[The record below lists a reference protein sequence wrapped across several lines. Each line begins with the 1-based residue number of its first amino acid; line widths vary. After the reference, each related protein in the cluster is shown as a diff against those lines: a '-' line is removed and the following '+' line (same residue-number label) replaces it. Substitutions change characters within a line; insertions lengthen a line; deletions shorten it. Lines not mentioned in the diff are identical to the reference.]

1 METTMARLP
10 RLTRRTLIQGALGAA
25 VGSAGASL
33 LSWHAQAQGKR
44 GGVLMVAADTDPA
57 HWNGAILASNG
68 VFFVSSKVLEPLADQ
83 MFGGTGIRPVLAT
96 GWTPAADGRSITFQI
111 RQGVKWHDGRDF
123 TSADVAFSAM
133 EVWKKLQNFGR
144 VLFKDL
150 ESVETPNATTAVFRF
165 ARPIPSQLIV
175 NALPAVS
182 AVVPKHLYE
191 NTEAGQPTH
200 PQNQKPVGTGP
211 YTFAEHKRGEFVR
224 LERNPNYWAPNQPLV
239 DRILYRRMADKGAIA
254 AAHESGD
261 IHLSCFSAV
270 STADALRLGKVKG
283 LQVTTKGYEGIL
295 YTATVEI
302 NHRRKELADV
312 RVRRAIRHAIDP
324 KFMLDTV
331 FNGFGAIATGPIPA
345 SGAPFYTTDVPQYAF
360 DPARAEAL
368 LDEAGYRKGSDGMR
382 FGLKLLPAPFF
393 EQTRLT
399 GDYLRQAL
407 RRIGI
412 DAQIESNDAP
422 GHLNKV
428 YKDHAFDLAVAALV
442 YRNDPAISTTVL
454 YRSGTPAGVFFANQ
468 YGYADPEMDK
478 LIDQAASEINDAE
491 RTRLYV
497 AFQKKVMT
505 DLPVLPLIDFP
516 FLSVVSDKVVNHHN
530 TPRWPVSS
538 WPDVSLS

>member
-1 METTMARLP
+1 MASHP
-10 RLTRRTLIQGALGAA
+10 RVTRRTVIQGAIGAA
-25 VGSAGASL
+25 GSSL
-33 LSWHAQAQGKR
+33 LPFGAFAQGRR
-44 GGVLMVAADTDPA
+44 GGTLMVAADTDPT

-83 MFGGTGIRPVLAT
+83 AFGGSGLKPVLAT
-96 GWTPAADGRSITFQI
+96 AWTPAADGRSITFQL
-111 RQGVKWHDGRDF
+111 RQGVKWHDGKDF

-150 ESVETPNATTAVFRF
+150 EAVETPNATTAIFRF
-165 ARPIPSQLIV
+165 AKPIPSQLIV

-182 AVVPKHLYE
+182 TVVPKHLYE
-191 NTEAGQPTH
+191 NTDIAQNPA
-200 PQNQKPVGTGP
+200 NQKPVGTGP

-239 DRILYRRMADKGAIA
+239 DRILYRRMADKGAVA

-270 STADALRLGKVKG
+270 STPDALRLGKVKG
-283 LQVTTKGYEGIL
+283 LEVTAKGYEGIL

-302 NHRRKELADV
+302 NHKRKELADV

-324 KFMLDTV
+324 KLVLDTV
-331 FNGFGAIATGPIPA
+331 FNGFGAVATGPIPA
-345 SGAPFYTTDVPQYAF
+345 SGAPFYTTDVAQYAF

-368 LDEAGYRKGSDGMR
+368 LDEAGYKKGADGTR
-382 FGLKLLPAPFF
+382 FALKLLPAPFF

-412 DAQIESNDAP
+412 DAQIETNDAP
-422 GHLNKV
+422 GHLSKV
-428 YKDHAFDLAVAALV
+428 YKDHAYDLAIAALV

-454 YRSGTPAGVFFANQ
+454 YRSGTPAGAFFTNQ

-478 LIDQAASEINDAE
+478 LIDQAASEINADE
-491 RTRLYV
+491 RTKLYV

-505 DLPVLPLIDFP
+505 DLPIIPLIDFP
-516 FLSVVSDKVVNHHN
+516 FLSVVSEKVVNHHN
-530 TPRWPVSS
+530 TPRWPCSS
-538 WPDVSLS
+538 WADVSLA

>member
-1 METTMARLP
+1 MAP
-10 RLTRRTLIQGALGAA
+10 RLTRRTLVQGALGAA
-25 VGSAGASL
+25 GSSL
-33 LSWHAQAQGKR
+33 VPWRAYAQGKR
-44 GGVLMVAADTDPA
+44 GGVLMVAADTEPA

-83 MFGGTGIRPVLAT
+83 AFGGNGIKPVLAT
-96 GWTPAADGRSITFQI
+96 SWTPAADGRSITFQL
-111 RQGVKWHDGRDF
+111 RSGVKWHDGKDF
-123 TSADVAFSAM
+123 SSADVAFSAM
-133 EVWKKLQNFGR
+133 EIWKKLQNFGR

-150 ESVETPNATTAVFRF
+150 EAVETPNATTAIFRF
-165 ARPIPSQLIV
+165 AKPIPSQLIV

-182 AVVPKHLYE
+182 TVVPKHLYE
-191 NTEAGQPTH
+191 NTDAAQAAH

-224 LERNPNYWAPNQPLV
+224 LERNPSYWASGQPLV

-261 IHLSCFSAV
+261 ILLSCFSAV
-270 STADALRLGKVKG
+270 STPDAIRLGKVKG
-283 LQVTTKGYEGIL
+283 LQVSTKGYEGIL
-295 YTATVEI
+295 YTATIEI
-302 NHRRKELADV
+302 NHRRKELADA

-324 KFMLDTV
+324 KFMLETV

-360 DPARAEAL
+360 DTARAEAL
-368 LDEAGYRKGSDGMR
+368 LDEAGYKKGADGMR
-382 FGLKLLPAPFF
+382 FALKLLPAPFF

-412 DAQIESNDAP
+412 DAQIEGNDAP
-422 GHLNKV
+422 GHIRKV
-428 YKDHAFDLAVAALV
+428 YTEHAFDLAVAALV

-454 YRSGTPAGVFFANQ
+454 YRSGTPAGVPFANQ

-478 LIDQAASEINDAE
+478 LIDQAASEVNDAE
-491 RTRLYV
+491 RTKLYV
-497 AFQKKVMT
+497 AFQKKVMN
-505 DLPVLPLIDFP
+505 DLPIIPLIDFP

-530 TPRWPVSS
+530 TPRWPCAS
-538 WPDVSLS
+538 WADVSLA